1 LHNNN
6 TIFSVVKLTAINNLK
21 QSLLKKIDDLSI
33 PEVNQRLRKLF
44 QVLISDLNIML
55 HITIED

>member
-1 LHNNN
+1 
-6 TIFSVVKLTAINNLK
+6 
-21 QSLLKKIDDLSI
+21 LLKKIDDLSI